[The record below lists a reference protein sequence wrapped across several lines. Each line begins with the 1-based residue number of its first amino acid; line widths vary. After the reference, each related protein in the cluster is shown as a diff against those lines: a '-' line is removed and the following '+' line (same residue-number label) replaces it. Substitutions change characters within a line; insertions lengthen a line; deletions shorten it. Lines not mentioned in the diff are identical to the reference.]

1 MSSSSYRTILRS
13 SSIIGGAQLVN
24 ILVGLIRMK
33 IVAVLIGPAGVGL
46 VGLYANLVQTAAS
59 VAGLGIGNV
68 GTRQIATAHAN
79 GGAVQ
84 VGRTRR
90 TLFWGALILAGLGAA
105 VFWLLS
111 SEIARGVLGEPA
123 KSGYV
128 AWLALGV
135 ALNVGMVS
143 QQALMT
149 GMRRIGDLARI
160 NVLAGILGTIAN
172 VTILWIW
179 GTQGLV
185 AVVLVSPA
193 VTFLLGHVYVSRLAP
208 PEGSRPT
215 LREMVGELGD
225 MARLG
230 FAFMLS
236 GLVATLGGL
245 AVRTLVQRDLGPEAL
260 GQFQAAWVIGMT
272 YLGFVLGA
280 MGTDYFPRLTAV
292 INDHEAATRMVN
304 EQTEVA
310 LLLCAP
316 ILLTMLG
323 FVPWVISMLYTQDFS
338 PAVEVLRWQL
348 LGDILKVMSWPL
360 GFVIIASG
368 AGKTFV
374 ATESIGVGVLVLG
387 TFVGLPI
394 VGVTATGMAFLA
406 IYVVYLPLVWWVGGR
421 RIGFRWSPAV
431 LKLGLMLVASAAAV
445 DLTGR
450 WHAPLG
456 AALGALT
463 ATGMALLAIMRLS
476 TMTEARGKLGRI
488 AAYGERVRTWMIR
501 PR

>member
-13 SSIIGGAQLVN
+13 SSIIGGAQVVN
-24 ILVGLIRMK
+24 ILVSLIRMK

-59 VAGLGIGNV
+59 VAELGIGSV
-68 GTRQIATAHAN
+68 GTRQIAKAHAE
-79 GGAVQ
+79 GSAAK

-90 TLFWGALILAGLGAA
+90 TLFWGAMILAGFGAA

-135 ALNVGMVS
+135 ALNVGAVS

-179 GTQGLV
+179 GIQGLV
-185 AVVLVSPA
+185 AVVLVTPA
-193 VTFLLGHVYVSRLAP
+193 VTFLLGHAYVSRLAP
-208 PEGSRPT
+208 PEGRRPS
-215 LREMVGELGD
+215 LREMAWEWGE

-236 GLVATLGGL
+236 GLLAALGGL

-323 FVPWVISMLYTQDFS
+323 FLPWVISLLYTQEFA
-338 PAVEVLRWQL
+338 PAVEVMRWQL

-360 GFVIIASG
+360 GFVIIAAG

-387 TFVGLPI
+387 TFVGLPL
-394 VGVTATGMAFLA
+394 VGVTASGMSFLA
-406 IYVVYLPLVWWVGGR
+406 MYVVYLPLVRWVCGR

-431 LKLGLMLVASAAAV
+431 LKQGLALVASAVAV
-445 DLTGR
+445 DLAGR

-456 AALGALT
+456 AGLGVMAGMGMGFWAL
-463 ATGMALLAIMRLS
+463 MRLS
-476 TMTEARGKLGRI
+476 AMTDAGGRVGRI
-488 AAYGERVRTWMIR
+488 AAIGDRVKKWMNY
-501 PR
+501 